1 MKNGVRENKLMHKTY
16 MSLKFIDLIQLDK
29 KCEYSD
35 DDILKKNHKLATS
48 TFRYPCDSASGNAS
62 RPVGVDL
69 PVKHAEP
76 SDDSRLKY
84 FKIFQSEAQQ

>member
-1 MKNGVRENKLMHKTY
+1 MMCICTERILSRFV
-16 MSLKFIDLIQLDK
+16 
-29 KCEYSD
+29 
-35 DDILKKNHKLATS
+35 DILRDCLQLSVNLSKSAVLVLQAHSAPPPLLSLDLAVPDLA
-48 TFRYPCDSASGNAS
+48 YPCDSASGNAS

-84 FKIFQSEAQQ
+84 FKSV